1 MMLRAGLAVVLAGV
15 AGTLANAA
23 AAALLVNPA
32 LWILA
37 EAPGRY
43 AVAILLVAAVPLLD
57 RLLPRVAAT
66 ALALTFLTLAPS
78 LLAKLVLGMLTAWPV
93 VLGLNLVFALAALG
107 VYRLVAGS
115 GPAAA
120 R

>member
-1 MMLRAGLAVVLAGV
+1 MMLRTTLAVVLAGV

-23 AAALLVNPA
+23 AAAVLVNPA
-32 LWILA
+32 LWMLA
-37 EAPGRY
+37 KAPGRY
-43 AVAILLVAAVPLLD
+43 AVAVLFMLPVPLLY

-66 ALALTFLTLAPS
+66 VLALVFLTLAPS

-93 VLGLNLVFALAALG
+93 VLGLNFVYALAALA
-107 VYRLVAGS
+107 VYRLVAG
-115 GPAAA
+115 GGPPAA